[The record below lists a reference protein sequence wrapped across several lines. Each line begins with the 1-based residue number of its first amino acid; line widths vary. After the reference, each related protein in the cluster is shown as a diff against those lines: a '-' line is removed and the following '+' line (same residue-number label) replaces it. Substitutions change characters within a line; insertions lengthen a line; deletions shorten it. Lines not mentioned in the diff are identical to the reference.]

1 MFIPNTSASSVYY
14 TEPHSPEIRSQKNE
28 KTYEVSKPIPPKNYV
43 SDYFTAEK
51 IRLTAEKIRRF
62 KFSDATAKRIQDSF
76 KIAYSL
82 FKSPGSN

>member
-28 KTYEVSKPIPPKNYV
+28 KTDEVSKPIIPPKNYV
-43 SDYFTAEK
+43 SDYF
-51 IRLTAEKIRRF
+51 TAEKIRRF